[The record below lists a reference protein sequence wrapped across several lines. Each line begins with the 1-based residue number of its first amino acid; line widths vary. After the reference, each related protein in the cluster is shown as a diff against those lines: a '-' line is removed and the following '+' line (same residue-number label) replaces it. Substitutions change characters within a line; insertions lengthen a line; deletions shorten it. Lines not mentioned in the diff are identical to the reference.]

1 MIDNIFTNCSSRN
14 IFSGI
19 VINDLSDHF
28 PVFAYFRDE
37 NRPHNR
43 TKKLFKRSFNV
54 SNLNNFNE
62 SLSNTDWSKLLDEED
77 PNKSYNNF
85 ISEYSK
91 SFESCFP
98 LKVIKG
104 KQMNKFR
111 CPWLTPGLLKS
122 INRKNRLYKK
132 LIKSP
137 NKSCEQQYKTYKNK
151 LSHLIRIAKRSY
163 YDRRFESAQKDL
175 KLTWKLLNE
184 VINKRKSKS
193 PLPSSF
199 KSEGR
204 TITDPVEI
212 ANRL

>member
-1 MIDNIFTNCSSRN
+1 
-14 IFSGI
+14 
-19 VINDLSDHF
+19 
-28 PVFAYFRDE
+28 
-37 NRPHNR
+37 
-43 TKKLFKRSFNV
+43 
-54 SNLNNFNE
+54 
-62 SLSNTDWSKLLDEED
+62 
-77 PNKSYNNF
+77 
-85 ISEYSK
+85 
-91 SFESCFP
+91 
-98 LKVIKG
+98 
-104 KQMNKFR
+104 MNKFR

-151 LSHLIRIAKRSY
+151 LSHLIRIVKRSY

-193 PLPSSF
+193 PLPSLF

-204 TITDPVEI
+204 TITRI
-212 ANRL
+212 LSRLLTGSESISPISVLIWQVLSLLQILLSFHFSLVTITQLSP